1 MKNLGDI
8 TKINGY
14 EIPIVDVVTGGSPC
28 QDLSVAG
35 ARKGLEG
42 ERSGLF
48 MEQVRVVKEMREHD
62 KASGRADEFVR
73 PRYMVWE
80 NVKGALSSPGKD
92 RKGEDFKA
100 VLEEVIRIAEP
111 QAPDLSVPKNGWTQS
126 GLIYDDM
133 GRWSVAWRVHNAKFW
148 SIPQNRERL
157 CLVADFNGT
166 SAGEILFERKG
177 LSGDNQSFGEK
188 GEATSRGTEGSSDE
202 SDSG

>member
-8 TKINGY
+8 TKINGA
-14 EIPIVDVVTGGSPC
+14 EIPVVDVITGGSPC

-62 KASGRADEFVR
+62 KASGRADEFIR

-157 CLVADFNGT
+157 CLIADFNGT

-177 LSGDNQSFGEK
+177 LSGDNQSLGEK
-188 GEATSRGTEGSSDE
+188 GETASRGTDGSSDE

>member
-1 MKNLGDI
+1 MRHLGDI
-8 TKINGY
+8 TKINGA
-14 EIPIVDVVTGGSPC
+14 EIPVVDVITGGSPC

-62 KASGRADEFVR
+62 KASGRADEFIR

-188 GEATSRGTEGSSDE
+188 GGTASRGTEGSSDE

>member
-62 KASGRADEFVR
+62 KASGRADEFIR

-157 CLVADFNGT
+157 CLIADFNGT

-188 GEATSRGTEGSSDE
+188 GETASRGTEGSSDE

>member
-157 CLVADFNGT
+157 CLVADFNGA

-188 GEATSRGTEGSSDE
+188 GETASRGTEGSSDE